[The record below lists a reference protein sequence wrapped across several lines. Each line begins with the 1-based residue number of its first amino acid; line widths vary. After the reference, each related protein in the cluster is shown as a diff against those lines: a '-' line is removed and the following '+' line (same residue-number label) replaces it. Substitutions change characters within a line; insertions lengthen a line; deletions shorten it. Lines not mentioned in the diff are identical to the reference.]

1 MIDLNGA
8 DDYFSASQ
16 HVSAAVWAAFT
27 TAQRAAAVASARRVL
42 SRALNRAMSDVEAA
56 YAEGDRY
63 RDDLAVYEQAL
74 HMLLNGMITDSDSGS
89 PYPIAVKHDDDGKPA
104 PYYAPEALRWL
115 GWTGAA
121 VVRG

>member
-1 MIDLNGA
+1 MINLDGA
-8 DDYFSASQ
+8 DAYFSGTN
-16 HVSAAVWAAFT
+16 HVSAAIWAAHT
-27 TAQRAAAVASARRVL
+27 ENQRTAAVASARRVL
-42 SRALNRAMSDVEAA
+42 ARALARQMSDTEAA

-63 RDDLAVYEQAL
+63 RDDLAVYEQGL
-74 HMLLNGMITDSDSGS
+74 HMLVTGMITDSDSGS
-89 PYPIAVKHDDDGKPA
+89 PYPIAVKQDATGKPA